1 MTLDACLEKK
11 IALSNCA
18 LQAEIKFSYKYK
30 VCYNYIGF
38 QKYTFRAPPPPQRSY
53 YTMTKLNYDVTDR
66 LQKILY

>member
-1 MTLDACLEKK
+1 MFEKK

-38 QKYTFRAPPPPQRSY
+38 QKYTFRAPPQRSY

>member
-1 MTLDACLEKK
+1 MFEKK

-38 QKYTFRAPPPPQRSY
+38 QKYTFRTPTPQDH
-53 YTMTKLNYDVTDR
+53 T
-66 LQKILY
+66 IL